1 MTLGTGLGTVL
12 GQQVY
17 DTCTGLGTV
26 LGQQVYD
33 TWYWVR
39 YSTSVIN
46 LLSQY
51 CT

>member
-17 DTCTGLGTV
+17 DNKFMTLGTGLGTV

-39 YSTSVIN
+39 YSIGTTS
-46 LLSQY
+46 L
-51 CT
+51 

>member
-12 GQQVY
+12 GHKFM
-17 DTCTGLGTV
+17 TLGTGLGTV

-39 YSTSVIN
+39 YSIGTTS
-46 LLSQY
+46 L
-51 CT
+51 